1 MHAIATVATKGGS
14 GKTTLTTCLAVA
26 AATGRTKVG
35 LFDADPQQSLTSWY
49 EDRGWPSNFT
59 VYFEDTL
66 AKAMEHATKDGV
78 DWLFIDTGPGLLKSI
93 LPTVEA
99 ASFLIVPLVAS
110 SVDLQAIPPTLEVV
124 RDSGKPYL
132 IVLND
137 CMSAKMDDS
146 AAELLTELGHP
157 VAKQRIK
164 ARLAYRS
171 AMSTGH
177 TGPERDDKCNEEIS
191 ALLEEIKSAVKG
203 RKSRG

>member
-1 MHAIATVATKGGS
+1 MYAIAAVATKGGS
-14 GKTTLTTCLAVA
+14 GKTSLITSLAVA
-26 AATGRTKVG
+26 AATGRSKVG
-35 LFDADPQQSLTSWY
+35 LYDADPQGSLSGWY
-49 EDRGWPSNFT
+49 EDRGWPSDLKL
-59 VYFEDTL
+59 YLEGTL
-66 AKAMEHATKDGV
+66 AQAMNAATHDGV
-78 DWLFIDTGPGLLKSI
+78 EWLFIDTGPGLLKAV

-99 ASFLIVPLVAS
+99 AAFLIVPLVAS

-132 IVLND
+132 IVFND
-137 CMSAKMDDS
+137 CMSVKMDDS

-164 ARLAYRS
+164 ARVAYRS

-177 TGPERDDKCNEEIS
+177 TGPERDAKCAEEIS
-191 ALLEEIKSAVKG
+191 ALWDEIKTAVKG